1 MWRDWNSHT
10 LLVGRS
16 SGTASL
22 EKAWQLLKWLNTEP
36 HDSNS
41 TPRGIPREMKTY
53 IHVKTCI

>member
-22 EKAWQLLKWLNTEP
+22 EKAWRLLKWLNTEP
-36 HDSNS
+36 HD
-41 TPRGIPREMKTY
+41 PAIPLLEEFQEK
-53 IHVKTCI
+53 